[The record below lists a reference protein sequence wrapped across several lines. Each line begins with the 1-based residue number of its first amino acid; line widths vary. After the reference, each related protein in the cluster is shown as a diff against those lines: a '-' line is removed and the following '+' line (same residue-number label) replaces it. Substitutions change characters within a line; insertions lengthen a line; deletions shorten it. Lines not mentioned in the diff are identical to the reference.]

1 MARDP
6 AVDAYVDELPEEHR
20 ALFARIEGVV
30 RAQFPEADVVV
41 SYRMPTYVVG
51 SHKLHVGGWRH
62 GISLYGW
69 KASGDGGL
77 TERHPSL
84 KTSTGTIQL
93 RPSDAAGITDDELGA
108 FARAVLGGA
117 S

>member
-6 AVDAYVDELPEEHR
+6 AIDAYVDALPDEHR
-20 ALFARIEGVV
+20 ALFSRIEGIVLS
-30 RAQFPEADVVV
+30 QFPDADVVV

-51 SHKLHVGGWRH
+51 SRKLHVGGWRH

-77 TERHPSL
+77 TERHPGL

-93 RPSDAAGITDDELGA
+93 RPSDAADLTDDELGA
-108 FARAVLGGA
+108 FARAVLGQA
-117 S
+117 T